1 MAELSGFDIN
11 RLFGKNLKRLRARK
25 GISQMTL
32 ANLADL
38 THNFINEIENGRK
51 WVSTDTL
58 AKLTT
63 ALEAEPYEFF
73 LAKNNKKDV
82 DSLYFE
88 DHLGELTDSFN
99 KMVHDFLD
107 YYLDEAGDT
116 DDDDEGE

>member
-1 MAELSGFDIN
+1 
-11 RLFGKNLKRLRARK
+11 
-25 GISQMTL
+25 MTL

-58 AKLTT
+58 AKLTA

-73 LAKNNKKDV
+73 LAKNNKKDI

-88 DHLGELTDSFN
+88 DHLEELKDNFD
-99 KMVHDFLD
+99 KMVHDFRGF
-107 YYLDEAGDT
+107 YLDEIS
-116 DDDDEGE
+116 DDEDE